1 VITPHPGEA
10 ARLLGVDA
18 AEVASDRFG
27 AVARLLGAAAL
38 PVGSAA
44 LLKGPG
50 TLVASPGLP
59 TSVNPTGG
67 PTLAT
72 GGAGDVL
79 TGVIGALLARGASPR
94 DAAILGAWMHGD
106 AADALAARRR
116 EGWGASDVAAALPDA
131 WQRLVEAT

>member
-1 VITPHPGEA
+1 
-10 ARLLGVDA
+10 
-18 AEVASDRFG
+18 VAQAG
-27 AVARLLGAAAL
+27 L

-67 PTLAT
+67 PVLAT

-79 TGVIGALLARGASPR
+79 TGVIGALLARGASAR
-94 DAAILGAWMHGD
+94 DAARLGAWVHGD
-106 AADALAARRR
+106 AADALAARRQ

-131 WQRLVEAT
+131 IQRLLEAT